1 MNKLKYAFAVIA
13 ILAMTLAATV
23 SNGQCTCDQTRL
35 KNIMDNAT
43 ITLLNT
49 NGTVATSLSPGTTY
63 YVRVTSTAFSCLTSG
78 SGCAS
83 IAAPVTFV
91 LKIADG
97 AVNVFG
103 NPIPPQ
109 VGQDVGPPSYSGS
122 ITIQTLT
129 GDDFSDQIFIRVGT
143 QCFPSSTCGLLTS
156 NSLADKSIIKP

>member
-1 MNKLKYAFAVIA
+1 MNKIKYVFTVIA
-13 ILAMTLAATV
+13 VLVMTFSVTV
-23 SNGQCTCDQTRL
+23 SKGQCTCDQTRL

-49 NGTVATSLSPGTTY
+49 NGTVAISLSSGTTY

-91 LKIADG
+91 LKIEDG

-103 NPIPPQ
+103 NPVPPQ
-109 VGQDVGPPSYSGS
+109 VGQDIGPPNYSGS
-122 ITIQTLT
+122 IKLKRSQ
-129 GDDFSDQIFIRVGT
+129 VM
-143 QCFPSSTCGLLTS
+143 TS
-156 NSLADKSIIKP
+156 LIKYL